1 MDTKLKKYDRYYF
14 TRLIA
19 VVLVII
25 ITAYGSLTALNWIY
39 KDGNADNLDAFF
51 NHHFSKNELYNN
63 DTFNYS
69 YYDFCGSLCSV
80 AGIYGDGSKE
90 AYNRFMKVTKLDEK
104 EEKLNDYKSENSKA
118 LQSNYY
124 YTRLTAFSSLQ
135 RFNEINVRQIGVH
148 GNHFLSAWVYVDSS
162 SDMYVE
168 DETDVDDNEAEFDGE
183 DVTHVTQLSP
193 EYAYSSTEYD
203 LAKVYNQKNDV
214 IPTDIANKAKATEIV
229 VSLCNAQI
237 NGTEYDGYYA
247 VSFSDDDIL
256 SHLYGTMI
264 NNHDFDLF
272 ISYSTSYNE
281 FKKDADSILKSLR
294 ENKLF
299 HYAVVDGNTV
309 VYTDIKDFK
318 NLNAEQVEQKVKNQK
333 WHIYTTESDYS
344 SSGEVTGSYYPHVLF
359 DDIRS
364 NNVSS
369 RIFIYADDAQAKE
382 IISESNEQYSK
393 AYESMKPTMTILIL
407 CIIFDIICFAV
418 VIALTGKVYDSDEI
432 RLCAFDKIPLII
444 KLALLAAIV
453 SGGFYLTAVLA
464 FGPYVSQKVQIAYLC
479 VDLVLCALLLLELIC
494 YLVKNFRAHRMSHR
508 FVTVLLVRFII
519 RKRKEKKAELESKP
533 LVYINIV
540 KHLKKKFILG
550 VLLVN
555 ALALLIGLIPGSAEF
570 FVFCL
575 CVLIVYDLAVLCY
588 ALSYAKHI
596 SEILA
601 AIREI
606 RNGNYTV
613 RLDVTKMP
621 KALKKYAQD
630 INTIGD
636 SVKEAVEKAVKEQNT
651 KTELITN
658 VSHDLKTPLTSII
671 NYVDLLSKCEPG
683 DPKSQEYLEIL
694 EEKSAKLKTLIE
706 DLIEASKAQT
716 GNITVVPLPVNLK
729 ELVSQI
735 AGEYDGE
742 LMKSQLKCVISAPDE
757 QLTIYAD
764 SKLSHRV
771 LDNLF
776 NNAVK
781 YAMPGTR
788 IYLSVFRDG
797 NYGSVTLR
805 NVSAEQLNIPASE
818 LMSRFV
824 RGDSSRSTSGNGLGL
839 SIAEN
844 LCKIQGGRFGIA
856 IDGDLF
862 TAKVDFPLYFEPQSE
877 DPTAAGEEE

>member
-51 NHHFSKNELYNN
+51 NHHFGKNELYNN

-69 YYDFCGSLCSV
+69 YYDFCGDLCSV
-80 AGIYGDGSKE
+80 AGIYGDGSKD

-104 EEKLNDYKSENSKA
+104 DKKLNDYKGENSKA
-118 LQSNYY
+118 LLSDDY
-124 YTRLTAFSSLQ
+124 YTRLSAFSSLL
-135 RFNEINVRQIGVH
+135 NYDEINVRQIGVH
-148 GNHFLSAWVYVDSS
+148 GKHFLNAEVHVSGS
-162 SDMYVE
+162 SDMYVDE
-168 DETDVDDNEAEFDGE
+168 ETDVDDDEAVVNNDDGE
-183 DVTHVTQLSP
+183 DVTQPTTDYS
-193 EYAYSSTEYD
+193 YSSSEYD
-203 LAKVYNQKNDV
+203 LIRVYNPKNDV
-214 IPTDIANKAKATEIV
+214 IPTDIANKAKENEIV
-229 VSLCNAQI
+229 VGLCNAEI
-237 NGTEYDGYYA
+237 DGTEYDGYYA
-247 VSFSDDDIL
+247 VSFSDDDII
-256 SHLYGTMI
+256 SHLYDEII
-264 NNHDFDLF
+264 NRYDFGSF
-272 ISYSTSYNE
+272 IDYSNNYSK
-281 FKKDADSILKSLR
+281 FKKDADVVLKSLR

-309 VYTDIKDFK
+309 VYTDVKDFK
-318 NLNAEQVEQKVKNQK
+318 NLNAEQAEQKVKEQK

-344 SSGEVTGSYYPHVLF
+344 SSGEVTGSYYPNILVE
-359 DDIRS
+359 DARIY
-364 NNVSS
+364 NVNS
-369 RIFIYADDAQAKE
+369 RIFIYADEKAAQE
-382 IISESNEQYSK
+382 IVSESNEQYSK
-393 AYESMKPTMTILIL
+393 ACESMKPAMTILIL

-418 VIALTGKVYDSDEI
+418 VIALTGKLYGSDEI

-444 KLALLAAIV
+444 KLALLAAIIY
-453 SGGFYLTAVLA
+453 GGVYLTAVLA
-464 FGPYVSQKVQIAYLC
+464 FEPYVSQKFQIAYLC
-479 VDLVLCALLLLELIC
+479 VDFVLCALLLLELIC
-494 YLVKNFRAHRMSHR
+494 YFVKNFRAHKMSHR
-508 FVTVLLVRFII
+508 FITVLLVRFII
-519 RKRKEKKAELESKP
+519 KKHKEKKAELESKP

-555 ALALLIGLIPGSAEF
+555 ALALLIGLISGQAEF
-570 FVFCL
+570 LVFCTCL
-575 CVLIVYDLAVLCY
+575 LVVYDLSALCY
-588 ALSYAKHI
+588 ALWYAKHI

>member
-19 VVLVII
+19 VILVII

-39 KDGNADNLDAFF
+39 KDGNADNLETFV
-51 NHHFSKNELYNN
+51 NHHFGKNELYDN
-63 DTFNYS
+63 DTFNHS
-69 YYDFCGSLCSV
+69 YYDICGSLCSV
-80 AGIYGDGSKE
+80 AGIYGDGSKDS
-90 AYNRFMKVTKLDEK
+90 YNRFMKDTKLDEK
-104 EEKLNDYKSENSKA
+104 DKKLNDYKSENSKA
-118 LQSNYY
+118 LLSDDY
-124 YTRLTAFSSLQ
+124 YTRLSAFSSLHS
-135 RFNEINVRQIGVH
+135 FNEINVRQIGVH
-148 GNHFLSAWVYVDSS
+148 GKHFLNAEVHVSGS
-162 SDMYVE
+162 SDMYI
-168 DETDVDDNEAEFDGE
+168 DEEADVDDDEAVVNNDDGE
-183 DVTHVTQLSP
+183 DVTQLTTDYS
-193 EYAYSSTEYD
+193 YSSSEYD
-203 LAKVYNQKNDV
+203 LIRVYNPKNDV
-214 IPTDIANKAKATEIV
+214 IPTDIANKAKENEIV
-229 VSLCNAQI
+229 VSLCNAEI
-237 NGTEYDGYYA
+237 DGTEYDGYYA

-256 SHLYGTMI
+256 SHLYDAMI
-264 NNHDFDLF
+264 NDYDFDLF
-272 ISYSTSYNE
+272 IGYSNSYNE

-309 VYTDIKDFK
+309 VYTDVKDFK
-318 NLNAEQVEQKVKNQK
+318 NLNAEQVEQKIKDQK

-344 SSGEVTGSYYPHVLF
+344 SSGEVTGSYYPNVLF

-369 RIFIYADDAQAKE
+369 RIFIYADDGQAKK
-382 IISESNEQYSK
+382 IVTESNEKYK
-393 AYESMKPTMTILIL
+393 EACESMKPAMTLLIL

-418 VIALTGKVYDSDEI
+418 VIALTGKLYGSDEI

-453 SGGFYLTAVLA
+453 AGGFYLTAALA
-464 FGPYVSQKVQIAYLC
+464 FEPYVSQKVQIAYLC
-479 VDLVLCALLLLELIC
+479 VDFVLCALLLLELIC
-494 YLVKNFRAHRMSHR
+494 YFVKNFRAHKMSHR
-508 FVTVLLVRFII
+508 FITVMLIRFII
-519 RKRKEKKAELESKP
+519 KKHKEKKAELESKP

-555 ALALLIGLIPGSAEF
+555 ALVMLIGLIFGEAEIL
-570 FVFCL
+570 VFCTCL
-575 CVLIVYDLAVLCY
+575 LVVYDLAVLCY

-606 RNGNYTV
+606 RNGNYAV

-716 GNITVVPLPVNLK
+716 GNIAVVPLPVNLK

-742 LMKSQLKCVISAPDE
+742 LMKSQLKCVISAPNE

>member
-25 ITAYGSLTALNWIY
+25 ITACGSLTALNWLY
-39 KDGNADNLDAFF
+39 ADGNGDNLETFVE
-51 NHHFSKNELYNN
+51 HHFGKNELYNN
-63 DTFNYS
+63 DTFNNS
-69 YYDFCGSLCSV
+69 YYDFCDDLCRI

-90 AYNRFMKVTKLDEK
+90 AYNRFMKGTKLDEK

-135 RFNEINVRQIGVH
+135 SFNEINVRQIGVH

-272 ISYSTSYNE
+272 IGYSNSYNE
-281 FKKDADSILKSLR
+281 FKKDADSILKTLK

-299 HYAVVDGNTV
+299 HYAVVDVNKV
-309 VYTDIKDFK
+309 VYTDVKDFQ
-318 NLNAEQVEQKVKNQK
+318 NLNAEQVEEKFDSHE
-333 WHIYTTESDYS
+333 WHIYATDSDYS
-344 SSGEVTGSYYPHVLF
+344 SGGITGSYYSSHLLE
-359 DDIRS
+359 DIQVK
-364 NNVSS
+364 NVNSM
-369 RIFIYADDAQAKE
+369 IFIYADEAQAQKIKTE
-382 IISESNEQYSK
+382 LDEEYDK
-393 AYESMKPTMTILIL
+393 AYESMKPAMTLLIL

-418 VIALTGKVYDSDEI
+418 VIALTGKVYGSDKI
-432 RLCAFDKIPLII
+432 RLSVFDKILLII

-464 FGPYVSQKVQIAYLC
+464 FGPYTSQKVQIAYLC
-479 VDLVLCALLLLELIC
+479 VDFVLCALLLLELIC

-555 ALALLIGLIPGSAEF
+555 ALALLIGLILGSAEF
-570 FVFCL
+570 FAFCL
-575 CVLIVYDLAVLCY
+575 CVLIVYDLTVLCY

-877 DPTAAGEEE
+877 DPSAAGEEE